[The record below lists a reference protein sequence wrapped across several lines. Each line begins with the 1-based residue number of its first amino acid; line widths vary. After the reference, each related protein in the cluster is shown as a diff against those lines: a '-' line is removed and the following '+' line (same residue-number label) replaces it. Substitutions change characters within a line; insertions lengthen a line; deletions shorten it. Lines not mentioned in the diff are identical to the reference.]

1 LCIKVLS
8 LYLFYQTIGFDFI
21 LTIMF
26 FGIGLE
32 LENVKS
38 NEEIKKELMWN
49 IKEYLKLIRWRKRGN
64 YVEGVDEVI
73 QDHLD
78 EINYLINLE

>member
-1 LCIKVLS
+1 M
-8 LYLFYQTIGFDFI
+8 GFDFI

-32 LENVKS
+32 LENVMSK
-38 NEEIKKELMWN
+38 EEIKKELMWN
-49 IKEYLKLIRWRKRGN
+49 IKEYIKLTNWKRRGN

>member
-1 LCIKVLS
+1 
-8 LYLFYQTIGFDFI
+8 LFYQTIGFDFI